1 LCAVQKLAN
10 KSILARDSPF
20 AARNLSPRFWEERP
34 MRLRM
39 LALGIFA
46 SLSQVA
52 CSGSTSTPGAVGK
65 LTLSSCSSDGSICPV
80 NTLLSNGSTVLIKIT
95 ALDPS
100 GAAGSGVVT
109 LTPGAG
115 SINNKASDTVTLS
128 SMGEGTAIYSC
139 DVRLDSGCAST
150 ATISAS
156 WTTVKATVRVTL
168 TAAIPASDGGTTDA
182 GIPVTDAGPSTTAT
196 ATISFASVTPVSIAS
211 QDARATGLP
220 TSAEMSFLVDSVST
234 LVPGGPVTL
243 TPLAGVVVTFS
254 TPLGENLLALSSG
267 TATTDANGVVTVIAA
282 SRTGQGVGHV
292 IAALPLGFG
301 TARGSVGIFGPP
313 SSVVELA
320 EIPNVLG
327 IQGSGIQETG
337 LMTFLVSDAYGTP
350 VPAAQIDFTQSQP
363 QLITLNATSGSTDA
377 TGHVSIAYSSGP
389 EVGITSITATAHG
402 TTASGIHAVAVR
414 GARPSASGFYF
425 RCEHGALPVY
435 DLITGYSTTLC
446 HVRLSDRFGNRVG
459 IPTPVNFA
467 TEAGAI
473 SASVVTTGFD
483 PTNPTSPAE
492 GTATITFSTDVGNG
506 SSPADVVPLEADT
519 NVNQYPQRRAQ
530 AEPRHTVGG
539 QVLNPRDQ
547 LVTIIAWT
555 QGEEAFVD
563 ANHNGKYDQG
573 ELFVDEGDP
582 YLDENDDNQYD
593 QVVANGQ
600 YEPRFCGATSAG
612 VCPAYIPPN
621 GKWDAQT
628 TIWAPTWIVFAG
640 DLTISTVPSGATTPL
655 GFSPSSCADYLDA
668 PNNDGLHSSSISA
681 PVYVYDQWGN
691 TPVAGTHYEVLPSS
705 LSGALLTLDDATLAN
720 TFPQAET
727 FGAFGSLGEG
737 FTYGA
742 VSAANGGP
750 CTTGNGTQC
759 VFNMHFNSFD
769 LGLRGTVN
777 IINNTTSSDT
787 PGVHYAACL
796 PIQSGVSRGNQ
807 PPEQF
812 AFSVGVFDQAGAL
825 IGSGYYA
832 GSEVITKNP

>member
-1 LCAVQKLAN
+1 
-10 KSILARDSPF
+10 
-20 AARNLSPRFWEERP
+20 

-52 CSGSTSTPGAVGK
+52 CSGSTSTPGTVGK
-65 LTLSSCSSDGSICPV
+65 LTLSSCSADGSICPV
-80 NTLLSNGSTVLIKIT
+80 NTLLSNGATVLIKIA
-95 ALDPS
+95 ALDSS

-115 SINNKASDTVTLS
+115 SINNKASDTVTLDA
-128 SMGEGTAIYSC
+128 MGEGTASYSC

-150 ATISAS
+150 ATISGA

-168 TAAIPASDGGTTDA
+168 TAAITASDGGTTDA
-182 GIPVTDAGPSTTAT
+182 GVPISDAGPSTTAT
-196 ATISFASVTPVSIAS
+196 AEILFASVTPVSIAS
-211 QDARATGLP
+211 QDASATGLP
-220 TSAEMSFLVDSVST
+220 TSATMSFLVESVNT
-234 LVPGGPVTL
+234 PVPGGPVTL
-243 TPLAGVVVTFS
+243 TPIPGVVVTFS

-267 TATTDANGVVTVIAA
+267 AATTDANGVVTVVAA

-301 TARGSVGIFGPP
+301 SARGSVGIFGPP
-313 SSVVELA
+313 SSVVETA
-320 EIPNVLG
+320 ETPNVLG

-363 QLITLNATSGSTDA
+363 QLITLNAPSGSTDA
-377 TGHVSIAYSSGP
+377 AGRVSIAYSSGP

-402 TTASGIHAVAVR
+402 TTAAGIHAVAVR

-425 RCEHGALPVY
+425 RCDHGSLPVY
-435 DLITGYSTTLC
+435 DLITGYSTTTC
-446 HVRLSDRFGNRVG
+446 HVRLSDRSGNRVG

-483 PTNPTSPAE
+483 PANPTSPNE
-492 GTATITFSTDVGNG
+492 GTATITFSTDMGNG
-506 SSPADVVPLEADT
+506 TSPADVVPLEPDT
-519 NVNQYPQRRAQ
+519 NVNQYPQRRVQ

-593 QVVANGQ
+593 QVVPNGQ
-600 YEPRFCGATSAG
+600 YEPRFCGSTTAG
-612 VCPAYIPPN
+612 VCPAYQPPN
-621 GKWDAQT
+621 GKWDGQT
-628 TIWAPTWIVFAG
+628 TIWAPTWMVFG
-640 DLTISTVPSGATTPL
+640 GTLSLSTIPSGSSTPI
-655 GFSPSSCADYLDA
+655 GFLPSSCADYVDA
-668 PNNDGLHSSSISA
+668 PNKDGLHSSVISA
-681 PVYVYDQWGN
+681 PIYVYDKWGN
-691 TPVAGTHYEVLPSS
+691 TPTAGTSYRIDPTSFL
-705 LSGALLTLDDATLAN
+705 GALGDVTVNTNLALIGAKPEPEN
-720 TFPQAET
+720 
-727 FGAFGSLGEG
+727 FGAFGVPGEG

-742 VSAANGGP
+742 VSAVTGGP
-750 CTTGNGTQC
+750 CTTANGTQC
-759 VFNMHFNSFD
+759 VFNIHFNSFD
-769 LGLRGTVN
+769 EGLRGTMV
-777 IINNTTSSDT
+777 ISNTTSGSSTTGT
-787 PGVHYAACL
+787 P
-796 PIQSGVSRGNQ
+796 
-807 PPEQF
+807 
-812 AFSVGVFDQAGAL
+812 
-825 IGSGYYA
+825 YA
-832 GSEVITKNP
+832 GCAPAQANVLQSQHVPEFFEFSIDVVDSAGTNVIGIGTLQGTIADRPN